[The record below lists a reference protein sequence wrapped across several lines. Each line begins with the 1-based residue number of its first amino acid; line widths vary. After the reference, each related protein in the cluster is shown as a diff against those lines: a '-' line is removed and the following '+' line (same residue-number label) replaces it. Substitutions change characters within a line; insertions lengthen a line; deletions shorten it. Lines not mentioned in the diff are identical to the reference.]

1 MEQEKNKQ
9 EKFDHDEFFNKCKP
23 TIMSALDREGLDKY
37 DRAEDRIDE
46 YVKRIEELN
55 NNKFF
60 RDYMMSKIVQVELL
74 NIIEDRKIELREIFY
89 SIARKLKQEN
99 INYDIIARV
108 TSITI
113 EEVKKI

>member
-1 MEQEKNKQ
+1 MEQK
-9 EKFDHDEFFNKCKP
+9 KFDHDEFFNKCKP

-46 YVKRIEELN
+46 YVKRIEDLN
-55 NNKFF
+55 NKEFF
-60 RDYMMSKIVQVELL
+60 RDYMMSKIIQIELL
-74 NIIEDRKIELREIFY
+74 SIIDDRKIELREIYY
-89 SIARKLKQEN
+89 SIARKLKKEN

-113 EEVKKI
+113 EEVKRI